1 MRKLD
6 NKSQQGSRK
15 KVKFSEDTKTTS
27 GGPTPKLFMDDDENE
42 DLETWKKRG
51 QVKQDVY
58 QSDEEVSNSDLSE
71 VEGKEDND
79 DDMFGESDKKPNVMS
94 LDQVEG
100 QEGDIEEEHFESF
113 NMKKEFEEGDFTQSG
128 AYTKKVDEHQ
138 VHDSWL
144 KGINKKDIQ
153 LAREVRVI
161 DLFRPISF
169 NRSNFKHW
177 KSVWNRIQTN

>member
-1 MRKLD
+1 MRKPD

-15 KVKFSEDTKTTS
+15 KVKFSADSKSHS
-27 GGPTPKLFMDDDENE
+27 GGEPPKLFMDEDENE
-42 DLETWKKRG
+42 DLETWKRRG

-58 QSDEEVSNSDLSE
+58 QSDEEVSNSDLSDVE
-71 VEGKEDND
+71 EGKVND
-79 DDMFGESDKKPNVMS
+79 DDMFDETEKKPKVMS

-153 LAREVRVI
+153 LAREVRGEDHV
-161 DLFRPISF
+161 
-169 NRSNFKHW
+169 
-177 KSVWNRIQTN
+177 

>member
-1 MRKLD
+1 MRKMD
-6 NKSQQGSRK
+6 KQSQSGSRK
-15 KVKFSEDTKTTS
+15 KVKFDESAKS
-27 GGPTPKLFMDDDENE
+27 NPKSPQLFMEEKGEGEEE
-42 DLETWKKRG
+42 DLETWNKRG

-71 VEGKEDND
+71 VDQKEND
-79 DDMFGESDKKPNVMS
+79 DENMFGDEQKPKVMN
-94 LDQVEG
+94 LAQVEG

-153 LAREVRVI
+153 LAREVY
-161 DLFRPISF
+161 
-169 NRSNFKHW
+169 
-177 KSVWNRIQTN
+177 